1 MSECNEYNLF
11 NDPVLMGAKNRLA
24 PAQKEAY
31 RKAGEQMYNFDYTG
45 DGLQNLID
53 GAWEE
58 IHCCLRSGQHP
69 STLTKDEINILNE
82 KLGTHWYEHY
92 NYKKEDLDSI
102 GTIPTSLPVPFSGSR
117 LGGTVFSGTK
127 YISSGAVEEKEI

>member
-11 NDPVLMGAKNRLA
+11 TDPALMAAKNRLT
-24 PAQKEAY
+24 PEQREAY

-53 GAWEE
+53 GAFEE

-69 STLTKDEINILNE
+69 STLNTDEINILKE
-82 KLGTHWYEHY
+82 KLGTQWYEDYHY
-92 NYKKEDLDSI
+92 TKEDLDDI
-102 GTIPTSLPVPFSGSR
+102 VTIPVTLPVPFSGSKA
-117 LGGTVFSGTK
+117 GGTV
-127 YISSGAVEEKEI
+127 YNGAKNIGEEKSNM